1 MASPSKSQDHA
12 VAGGDEVS
20 VNWTVSGRGPEFGL
34 RVGRVEFAEGGGPV
48 GVEVGGTGIAAGVGE
63 KTGKWQVDEGHG
75 GSWDRGG
82 PIFNG

>member
-1 MASPSKSQDHA
+1 M
-12 VAGGDEVS
+12 VGGDA
-20 VNWTVSGRGPEFGL
+20 GRGPEFGL